1 MDWDWSYVGDN
12 VTCSGAPG
20 TCVAGVITTKL
31 NDNGTA
37 NPNSLTSAVT
47 YDYIKGR
54 FNWQKNVTPAYR
66 WSNGKSTHTLLS
78 DKGDMTGM
86 GLATDD
92 ATRLSLGEPVGTPT
106 NGKIM
111 PFKLMRG
118 RQPVYIDG
126 ANSYVLNPNLMGAS
140 GLWGVIQA
148 PGYSFPTY
156 DFDGAGPIL
165 PGQPSIDALWGKILA
180 AGAVAAGQAT
190 GVTQFPKYDGTNPG
204 YDWRYTKL
212 YMDMNHEVAPKTQAL
227 GANGA
232 CADCHSATPKI
243 PLCELY
249 PSGSRPWGVTCP

>member
-1 MDWDWSYVGDN
+1 V
-12 VTCSGAPG
+12 GAPG
-20 TCVAGVITTKL
+20 
-31 NDNGTA
+31 
-37 NPNSLTSAVT
+37 
-47 YDYIKGR
+47 
-54 FNWQKNVTPAYR
+54 
-66 WSNGKSTHTLLS
+66 
-78 DKGDMTGM
+78 
-86 GLATDD
+86 
-92 ATRLSLGEPVGTPT
+92 

-126 ANSYVLNPNLMGAS
+126 ANSYVLNPNLMGSS

-212 YMDMNHEVAPKTQAL
+212 YMDMNHEVAQKTQAL

-232 CADCHSATPKI
+232 CADCHSATPRI